1 MAFSVRPWRPWGRS
15 AATRPM
21 RRLRTTS
28 PSVSASCV
36 RWARSISARPRWCSR
51 ASCSASRRSKVPT
64 RSSPAALVCAAKVRA
79 ACWSRRRSRD
89 RSAAPTC
96 RRSAGAPSKAPRPP
110 ACAASPSRPARASSS
125 IAPRWPLPPTGQGG
139 SQPLIYIIAGEPSG
153 DALGGRLM
161 AALRE
166 RSPNPLRFA
175 GIGGEHMAEH
185 GIDSLVP
192 LHELAIMGV
201 AEVLPRARRI
211 LRRVAETVADIQR
224 LRPAAVVTIDSS
236 GFTWR
241 VAQRLRRQGE
251 RLPLIHYVAP
261 MVWAWR
267 GGRARRMARWY
278 DHLLVLLPFEPPYF
292 TRVGLA
298 CTYVGHPVVESGADH
313 GDGAAF
319 RQRHGV
325 PPGVPLLTV
334 LPGSRRGEVARLL
347 APFAGA
353 VAELARRHSDL
364 RVVVPTTATVVET
377 VSEAVLGWPAPT
389 IVLRGEREKY
399 DAFAASD
406 AALAASGTAALEA
419 QVSQCR
425 DALHRLGLGELS
437 PSRRA
442 ADEVLAI
449 IARHSRERNQTAAR
463 PEIERR
469 TR

>member
-1 MAFSVRPWRPWGRS
+1 MSG
-15 AATRPM
+15 T
-21 RRLRTTS
+21 
-28 PSVSASCV
+28 
-36 RWARSISARPRWCSR
+36 
-51 ASCSASRRSKVPT
+51 
-64 RSSPAALVCAAKVRA
+64 
-79 ACWSRRRSRD
+79 
-89 RSAAPTC
+89 
-96 RRSAGAPSKAPRPP
+96 
-110 ACAASPSRPARASSS
+110 
-125 IAPRWPLPPTGQGG
+125 PTGQGG

-166 RSPNPLRFA
+166 RSAKPLRFA
-175 GIGGEHMAEH
+175 GIGGERMAEQ
-185 GIDSLVP
+185 GLDSLVP

-211 LRRVAETVADIQR
+211 LRRVAEAVADIQR
-224 LRPAAVVTIDSS
+224 LRPEAVVTIDSS

-267 GGRARRMARWY
+267 AGRARRMARWY

-298 CTYVGHPVVESGADH
+298 CTYVGHPVVESGAER

-319 RQRHGV
+319 RQRHGI
-325 PPGVPLLTV
+325 PPTAPLLTV

-347 APFAGA
+347 PPFAGA
-353 VAELARRHSDL
+353 VADLARRHVDL
-364 RVVVPTTATVVET
+364 RVVVPTTATVADT
-377 VSEAVLGWPAPT
+377 VGAAVRGWPVPT
-389 IVLRGEREKY
+389 IVVRGEREKY

-406 AALAASGTAALEA
+406 AALAASGTVALELAMARLPAVVAYRISPLTAWLVQRMVKVKYMHLLNLILDRAVVPELRQQDVNAARLGAEVERLLADPAAREA
-419 QVSQCR
+419 QVAQCR
-425 DALHRLGLGELS
+425 HALHRLGLGELS

-449 IARHSRERNQTAAR
+449 IARHSRDRNQAVAR
-463 PEIERR
+463 PETERR